1 MKLEEST
8 AGRREHCLEEL
19 FMIRRETEEIHSLG
33 VPGDLSQA
41 WYCSKYFFNNYLHE

>member
-1 MKLEEST
+1 
-8 AGRREHCLEEL
+8 
-19 FMIRRETEEIHSLG
+19 MIRRETEEIHSLG